1 MSPSL
6 QPAAAANQISQALNA
21 VLGTDRF
28 PVQVDEVAKE
38 YSKGRFPGSPI
49 TRIHGED
56 MDSVDGMLAG
66 NATKSKWIIVY
77 NSAIASEGRKRFTI
91 AHEFGHYMLHR
102 HQQDQFQC
110 SKGDIEVGSGNEQSI
125 EDEADRFASNLLMP
139 YDDLRRQVAGQAV
152 SFDLFSHCANRYGV
166 SLTAAA
172 LRWTDIAEGRAVL
185 VASCDDHLLWAKANE
200 AAFKSGAFLAT
211 RKNTIPLPD
220 NALAHSANCTG
231 GSQQHSTRAN
241 VWFPREPGYVDLKE
255 MTMVAGSYGYSL
267 TLLTMPD
274 AEWRRPQHEDGDP
287 EEDTFDRFINNGQPL
302 DRR

>member
-1 MSPSL
+1 MSAPM
-6 QPAAAANQISQALNA
+6 QPAAAANLVSQALNL
-21 VLGTDRF
+21 VFGPDRF
-28 PVQVDEVAKE
+28 PVPVEEVAKE
-38 YSKGRFPGSPI
+38 YSKGRFPDSPV
-49 TRIHGED
+49 TTVQGED
-56 MDSVDGMLAG
+56 MDSIDGMLAG
-66 NATKSKWIIVY
+66 NAAKSKWIIVY

-185 VASCDDHLLWAKANE
+185 VASCDDHMLWAKANE
-200 AAFKSGAFLAT
+200 AAFKSGAFFAT
-211 RKNTIPLPD
+211 RKNTIPLPG

-302 DRR
+302 ERR